1 MTLDKLH
8 KNIVEGT
15 GTVIWPLYMLFKN
28 KLKLVKFDDVV
39 LRHGTHAE
47 FKQTVRDDVSRN
59 GLLCPM
65 VLDRDN
71 VLRNGNHRFKV
82 LRKHGDA
89 SLFYV
94 AKDDAE
100 VNFFSRMNVKVWEMH
115 PNVND
120 LSFCF
125 EGKMKKYTEKCLH
138 LFTDVRNVT
147 P

>member
-8 KNIVEGT
+8 KNVVEGT

-28 KLKLVKFDDVV
+28 KLKLVKFEDVV

-47 FKQTVRDDVSRN
+47 FKQTVRYDVSRN

-65 VLDRDN
+65 VLDKDN
-71 VLRNGNHRFKV
+71 V

-115 PNVND
+115 QNVND

>member
-1 MTLDKLH
+1 
-8 KNIVEGT
+8 
-15 GTVIWPLYMLFKN
+15 MLVF
-28 KLKLVKFDDVV
+28 
-39 LRHGTHAE
+39 
-47 FKQTVRDDVSRN
+47 
-59 GLLCPM
+59 
-65 VLDRDN
+65 
-71 VLRNGNHRFKV
+71 
-82 LRKHGDA
+82 
-89 SLFYV
+89 FYV

>member
-47 FKQTVRDDVSRN
+47 FKQTVRHDVSRN

-65 VLDRDN
+65 VLDKDN

-94 AKDDAE
+94 AEDDAE
-100 VNFFSRMNVKVWEMH
+100 VAFFSRMNVKVWEMH
-115 PNVND
+115 PNIND

-138 LFTDVRNVT
+138 LFTDARNVT